1 MSLLCGAA
9 VILRYAGNFERSV
22 GTVRHCFFTLV
33 FTLVTAIIFLLC
45 ETVISVVHHAE
56 VEAAV
61 GFSPVAFAMMGLT
74 SVRSR
79 MRRVLVLGIFVPTV
93 VAPWFVLCAYCFIPQ
108 TSFLGNFCGLCVG
121 IAYGISY
128 CSFDISERTALKL
141 DRTFPFYLM
150 QRLFMVKYISSCA
163 AERRAANCRRIK
175 PTPGSYPTQ
184 CSCTHKSLNRMMQA
198 QQTSGVQG
206 LIPGNMPSPPPYQP
220 ASSPNSTQNNGG
232 PAPHVPGGYPDL
244 TGVSLGVQ
252 APAPLNCSDVHSEN
266 LVAPGVAGPNDCARV
281 LIP

>member
-45 ETVISVVHHAE
+45 ETVISLVHHVE

-121 IAYGISY
+121 IACI
-128 CSFDISERTALKL
+128 L
-141 DRTFPFYLM
+141 P
-150 QRLFMVKYISSCA
+150 
-163 AERRAANCRRIK
+163 
-175 PTPGSYPTQ
+175 
-184 CSCTHKSLNRMMQA
+184 
-198 QQTSGVQG
+198 
-206 LIPGNMPSPPPYQP
+206 
-220 ASSPNSTQNNGG
+220 
-232 PAPHVPGGYPDL
+232 
-244 TGVSLGVQ
+244 
-252 APAPLNCSDVHSEN
+252 
-266 LVAPGVAGPNDCARV
+266 
-281 LIP
+281 